1 MSSFHPIR
9 LNFTF
14 KRKNYE
20 CIFFSAEHRGSLA
33 FRNQARADN
42 RKTVE
47 NGDGRPKSFLGSM
60 ESMRSSE
67 SSETRNRSS
76 KNSSNRQSQ
85 ITEEPSSDDITDES
99 STLSLLKDVVTLIET
114 KQPVAAD
121 AKHKVTPPSK
131 YKDRPKACKYT
142 PSNKTHPPNHTSNG
156 QINGPTN
163 KKPLTNNISTPKTPV
178 VNSKSLSSS
187 RENINLNR
195 RKSDFF
201 GMIESR
207 LPESRRSSLIPETP
221 KAKVRPSSSTV
232 YRTPVNSATRTPER
246 KRILPEINKVKNAS
260 QTPSKSLNSSCENLL
275 LNQRRRSEFVPRKI
289 TPSKSFQNYS
299 NIADDASPKSVFKK
313 PTNPAP
319 RARQV
324 TPKRPASARTPT
336 MACTEK
342 SAPRTR
348 KTLDFSQCSHSLE
361 NLLEEISPLHHFQS
375 QETVTEGERTGTTP
389 LSKPRRD
396 INNGLKTRI
405 PAPVK
410 HTKLSEVQ
418 SLKRADSGVDITG
431 GQDFIDPTPQKNPY
445 FDDGDYY

>member
-1 MSSFHPIR
+1 
-9 LNFTF
+9 
-14 KRKNYE
+14 
-20 CIFFSAEHRGSLA
+20 
-33 FRNQARADN
+33 
-42 RKTVE
+42 
-47 NGDGRPKSFLGSM
+47 M

-85 ITEEPSSDDITDES
+85 ITELPSSDDVTDES

-121 AKHKVTPPSK
+121 AKLQVTPQNK
-131 YKDRPKACKYT
+131 NKDRPKTCKYT
-142 PSNKTHPPNHTSNG
+142 PSNKLPNQTINS
-156 QINGPTN
+156 QVNGPVN

-178 VNSKSLSSS
+178 INSKSLSSS

-201 GMIESR
+201 GTAESR
-207 LPESRRSSLIPETP
+207 LPESRRASLLPETS
-221 KAKVRPSSSTV
+221 KTKLRPSSSTV
-232 YRTPVNSATRTPER
+232 YRTPVNSVTRTPEK
-246 KRILPEINKVKNAS
+246 KRILPDIDKVKNAS

-275 LNQRRRSEFVPRKI
+275 LNQRRRSEFVPRKM

-299 NIADDASPKSVFKK
+299 NIAGDASPKSVFKK

-319 RARQV
+319 RARAQV
-324 TPKRPASARTPT
+324 TPRRPASAKTPT
-336 MACTEK
+336 MTCSEK

-348 KTLDFSQCSHSLE
+348 KTLDFSNCSHSLE
-361 NLLEEISPLHHFQS
+361 NLLEEVSPLHHFQS
-375 QETVTEGERTGTTP
+375 QEIVTEGERTATTP
-389 LSKPRRD
+389 ISKPRRD
-396 INNGLKTRI
+396 INSGLKTRI

-431 GQDFIDPTPQKNPY
+431 GQDFIIDPAPQKNPY